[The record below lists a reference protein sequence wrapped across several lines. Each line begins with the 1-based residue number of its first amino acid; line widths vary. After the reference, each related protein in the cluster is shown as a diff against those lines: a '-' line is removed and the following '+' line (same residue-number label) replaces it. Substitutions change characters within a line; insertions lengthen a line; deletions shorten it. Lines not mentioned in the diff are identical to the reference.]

1 MGGAEATGLVWGPQK
16 QQVWCEVHRSSDQL
30 LSDGRWWMCSVG
42 NGISHLAKMP
52 TVSNGWTLWE
62 GGIIPTF
69 ARALRRVFPL
79 P

>member
-1 MGGAEATGLVWGPQK
+1 
-16 QQVWCEVHRSSDQL
+16 
-30 LSDGRWWMCSVG
+30 
-42 NGISHLAKMP
+42 LAKMP